1 MKRVKK
7 KQEIESL
14 KKLPIDVSAFDIM
27 IEKNYLYIDKTEI
40 IHDLITEGRFYFL
53 SRLVDLV
60 NRYFFL
66 PCKKYLR
73 EIKSFLK
80 IFGLAK
86 KTDTIGLYIP
96 LFILISQISI

>member
-1 MKRVKK
+1 
-7 KQEIESL
+7 
-14 KKLPIDVSAFDIM
+14 M

-53 SRLVDLV
+53 SRPRRFGSRL
-60 NRYFFL
+60 FSFL

-73 EIKSFLK
+73 EIKNFLK